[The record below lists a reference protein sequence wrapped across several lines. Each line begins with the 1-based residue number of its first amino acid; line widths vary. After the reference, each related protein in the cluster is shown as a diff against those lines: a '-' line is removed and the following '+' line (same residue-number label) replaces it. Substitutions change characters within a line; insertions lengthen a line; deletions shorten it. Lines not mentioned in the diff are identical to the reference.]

1 MTIATPKLSIAVDT
15 AIWKRLPCPALP
27 DRRWFAG

>member
-1 MTIATPKLSIAVDT
+1 MTIDTPKLSIAVDT
-15 AIWKRLPCPALP
+15 VIWKSPALP